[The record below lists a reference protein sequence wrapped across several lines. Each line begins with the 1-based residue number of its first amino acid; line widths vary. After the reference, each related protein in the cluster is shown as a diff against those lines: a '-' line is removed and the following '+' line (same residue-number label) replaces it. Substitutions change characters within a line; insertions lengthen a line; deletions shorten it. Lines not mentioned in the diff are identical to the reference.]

1 MKTTQIFLNKT
12 MMLIAATL
20 LPLCL
25 TAQDPREIMQEVE
38 QNMRGDASYNEM
50 SMKIERPRYTRE
62 ISMRSWALGEDYSLV
77 YVTAPARDEGT
88 AFLKRGNEI
97 WNYQPNI
104 DRTVKMPPS
113 MMSQSWM
120 GSDFTNDDLVNA
132 SSLTDDYS
140 HQLLGEEE
148 VDGHL
153 CYVIEMTPKPD
164 NPVVY
169 EKTIQYISKEH
180 TLPVRSENFDER
192 DNLVNTIYFKDFST
206 MGGRTIP
213 AVMEMVPA
221 DKDNQRTVITTHQAD
236 FDIDVSEDFFSTRNL
251 TQIDP

>member
-1 MKTTQIFLNKT
+1 MKTIHLLIKT
-12 MMLIAATL
+12 TIILSATMLLSVSLA
-20 LPLCL
+20 
-25 TAQDPREIMQEVE
+25 AQDPKEIMREVE

-62 ISMRSWALGEDYSLV
+62 ISMRSWALGDDYSLV

-132 SSLTDDYS
+132 SSLVDDYT
-140 HQLLGEEE
+140 HELLGEEE
-148 VDGHL
+148 TDGHL
-153 CYVIEMTPKPD
+153 CYVIELTPNPD

-169 EKTIQYISKEH
+169 EKSIHYISKEH
-180 TLPVRSENFDER
+180 VLPVRSENYDER
-192 DNLVNTIYFKDFST
+192 DNLVNTIYFREFST

-213 AVMEMVPA
+213 AIMEVVPA
-221 DKDNQRTVITTHQAD
+221 GKDNQRTVITTHKAD
-236 FDIDVSEDFFSTRNL
+236 YDIDISEDFFSTQNL
-251 TQIDP
+251 TQINP